1 MLGGSSEVSG
11 FSSLILKMGKLRRF
25 RVGKRLTRDSQ

>member
-11 FSSLILKMGKLRRF
+11 FSSLILKMGKLRF